1 MEAGNFIPVESDVNI
16 YMKKE
21 LFMFDS
27 TIAKVF
33 KELKIDSLLRKAN
46 IQKRCGVSV
55 DKVVYDFF
63 HIPFLMFTTV
73 FLFVRNQFE
82 EAISKNVYYRF
93 LENANYNWHLFV
105 LNLSCQIDKNMGSKS
120 GTAKEKFF
128 VLDDTNI
135 KVSGKLIECASYI
148 FDHAIGR
155 SVLGFQKLVLGIYT
169 TDRFIPVSQRICV
182 SKKRPAK
189 KSKARK
195 YTKTPK
201 SDKIHPESAGAK
213 EREELDKNKLEKS
226 YSLLKEAKKK
236 IKDVNYVL
244 FDSWFC
250 FNCFIKQVKSLEMEV
265 ICQLKNMPKTNKY
278 SYNGKDYSLK
288 ELYSYFAKPKMRT
301 VKKYCYKRAVLTVD
315 IPGGEIQMKIVFIL
329 NEGENNWH
337 AFSSTNAKLSANK
350 ILEYYSKRWSIEV
363 FFKNCKQ
370 YLNFGKEQMSNL
382 DSIIASDALVF
393 LRYSILTY
401 LSFKENHKFYYVLEK
416 NRNNR
421 KTITYGIRLLQYFLN
436 KLKYIIDIV
445 CKLIQE
451 NKNEEAINILRKF
464 TFNGQELQ
472 LKCVDLK

>member
-33 KELKIDSLLRKAN
+33 KELKINSLLRKAN

-55 DKVVYDFF
+55 DKVVYDLF
-63 HIPFLMFTTV
+63 HVPFLMLTTV
-73 FLFVRNQFE
+73 FIFVRNQFE
-82 EAISKNVYYRF
+82 EAVSKNVYYRF
-93 LENANYNWHLFV
+93 LENANYNWHLFT
-105 LNLSCQIDKNMGSKS
+105 LNLSCHIDKSIRLKS
-120 GTAKEKFF
+120 DVETEKFF
-128 VLDDTNI
+128 VLDDTI
-135 KVSGKLIECASYI
+135 TEVSGKLIESASYI
-148 FDHAIGR
+148 YDHTIGR

-169 TDRFIPVSQRICV
+169 SDRFIPVSQRICV
-182 SKKRPAK
+182 GKKRPDK

-195 YTKTPK
+195 YTKVPK

-213 EREELDKNKLEKS
+213 EREEIDKNKLEKS

-250 FNCFIKQVKSLEMEV
+250 FNCFIKQVKSLGIEV
-265 ICQLKNMPKTNKY
+265 ICQLKNLPRTNKY
-278 SYNGKDYSLK
+278 LYNEKDYSLK
-288 ELYSYFAKPKMRT
+288 ELYSYFAKSKMRA
-301 VKKYCYKRAVLTVD
+301 VKKYCYKQAVLTVN
-315 IPGGEIQMKIVFIL
+315 IPQEGIQMKIVFVL
-329 NEGENNWH
+329 NEGEENWH
-337 AFSSTNAKLSANK
+337 AFSSTDIKLSANK
-350 ILEYYSKRWSIEV
+350 ILEYYSIRWSIEV

-401 LSFKENHKFYYVLEK
+401 LSFKENHRFYQVLEK

-421 KTITYGIRLLQYFLN
+421 KTITYGVRLLQYFLN

-445 CKLIQE
+445 CNLIQE
-451 NKNEEAINILRKF
+451 NKNQEAINILRKLN
-464 TFNGQELQ
+464 FNGQELQ

>member
-1 MEAGNFIPVESDVNI
+1 MEAENFIPVESDVNI
-16 YMKKE
+16 YMEKE

-33 KELKIDSLLRKAN
+33 KELKIKSLLGKAN

-55 DKVVYDFF
+55 DKVVYDLF
-63 HIPFLMFTTV
+63 HIPFLMLATV
-73 FLFVRNQFE
+73 FIFVRNQFE
-82 EAISKNVYYRF
+82 EAVSKNVFYRF
-93 LENANYNWHLFV
+93 LENANYNWHIFT
-105 LNLSCQIDKNMGSKS
+105 LNLSCEVDKNMESKS
-120 GTAKEKFF
+120 GSATVKFF
-128 VLDDTNI
+128 VLDDTI
-135 KVSGKLIECASYI
+135 AEVSGKLIECASYI
-148 FDHAIGR
+148 YDHTIGR

-169 TDRFIPVSQRICV
+169 SDRFIPVSQRICV
-182 SKKRPAK
+182 GKKRPNK

-195 YTKTPK
+195 YIKIPK

-213 EREELDKNKLEKS
+213 ERAELDKNKLDKS

-250 FNCFIKQVKSLEMEV
+250 FNCFIKQVKSLGIEV
-265 ICQLKNMPKTNKY
+265 ICQLKNMPRTNKY

-288 ELYSYFAKPKMRT
+288 ELYNYFAKPKMRT
-301 VKKYCYKRAVLTVD
+301 VKKYCYKRAVLTVN
-315 IPGGEIQMKIVFIL
+315 IPGEEIQMKIVFIL

-337 AFSSTNAKLSANK
+337 AFSSTDAKLSANK
-350 ILEYYSKRWSIEV
+350 ILEYYSIRWSIEV

-401 LSFKENHKFYYVLEK
+401 LSFKENHRFYEVLEK

-421 KTITYGIRLLQYFLN
+421 KIITYGVRLLQYFLN

-445 CKLIQE
+445 CKLIQD
-451 NKNEEAINILRKF
+451 NEKQEAIDILRKL
-464 TFNGQELQ
+464 TFNGQEFQ

>member
-1 MEAGNFIPVESDVNI
+1 MEAKKYIPVESDVNI

-27 TIAKVF
+27 IIANVF
-33 KELKIDSLLRKAN
+33 KELKIKSLLKKAN
-46 IQKRCGVSV
+46 IQKRCGISV

-82 EAISKNVYYRF
+82 EAASKNVYYRF

-105 LNLSCQIDKNMGSKS
+105 LNLSWRIDKKMSQES
-120 GTAKEKFF
+120 GLTTEKFF
-128 VLDDTNI
+128 VLDDTI
-135 KVSGKLIECASYI
+135 TEVSGKLIECASYI
-148 FDHAIGR
+148 YDHTIGR

-169 TDRFIPVSQRICV
+169 SDRFIPVSQRICV
-182 SKKRPAK
+182 GKKRPAK
-189 KSKARK
+189 KSKAKK
-195 YTKTPK
+195 YKKISK

-213 EREELDKNKLEKS
+213 EREELEKNKLEKS

-236 IKDVNYVL
+236 IKDVGYVL

-250 FNCFIKQVKSLEMEV
+250 FNCFIKQVKSLGIEV
-265 ICQLKNMPKTNKY
+265 ICQLKNMPRTNKY
-278 SYNGKDYSLK
+278 SYNGKSYSLK
-288 ELYSYFAKPKMRT
+288 ELYSYFAKSKMRT
-301 VKKYCYKRAVLTVD
+301 VKKYCYKRAVLTVN
-315 IPGGEIQMKIVFIL
+315 IPGEEIQMKIVFIQ

-337 AFSSTNAKLSANK
+337 AFSSTDTKLSANK

-393 LRYSILTY
+393 LRYSIITY
-401 LSFKENHKFYYVLEK
+401 LSFKENNRFYEVLEK
-416 NRNNR
+416 NRTNR
-421 KTITYGIRLLQYFLN
+421 KVITYGMRLLKYFLN

-445 CKLIQE
+445 CNLILE
-451 NKNEEAINILRKF
+451 DKGIEAINILRRL
-464 TFNGQELQ
+464 TVYGQDYQ